1 MHTRVGERLRRS
13 SGMEGER
20 VPFLEGSRWG
30 KEFAKK
36 AGRTNRRRAKEHGRA
51 PEVEG
56 PYAGHPHPP
65 TPHGVSS
72 SERNKKDGRDKE
84 RRAGKEFY

>member
-20 VPFLEGSRWG
+20 VPFLEGYRWG

-36 AGRTNRRRAKEHGRA
+36 AGRTSRRRAKEHGRA

-56 PYAGHPHPP
+56 PYAAHPHPP
-65 TPHGVSS
+65 TASLRVRGT
-72 SERNKKDGRDKE
+72 KKMERDKE
-84 RRAGKEFY
+84 RRAD